1 MESSSSNIDPRASHS
16 KREALVY
23 LGVVGVA
30 IAAVALPAVVV
41 AVVAAQTVGRW
52 VRRSECFI
60 IGGAATA
67 IFLLDPGTHLVAW
80 FKWCGAIIKIGGS
93 PWAVPVPQLL
103 LFSAALFGLGL
114 GTLRTGIVSK
124 RAGSAKLKRLIGFVP
139 KEQALI
145 PTHDELQKIRKKPP
159 AGGVLAIDAGNRTIT
174 GADDGGHDRQFAFGV
189 DSGNQPVTLTETEI
203 GMHGLFLGSTG
214 AGKTEALKSFIAA
227 LMDLGWSGMVV
238 DCKEDT
244 STDGFRDFLDQYT
257 NHHAV
262 QYQELAVSTA
272 GRYWF
277 NPLAGMGPDEARDT
291 ILSLTDFDDEYWQNI
306 NKKVLGQLVTLC
318 YAAAE
323 VDEQTPHPTMY
334 DIGKILGSGNL
345 AGGTKRMRAKI
356 KERSTEYTVDDFSAL
371 SGPSTDEQKSAIGFG
386 SKLTQ
391 IYETQV
397 GRQSLRAGNGKQLL
411 DVTSDGLT
419 YIGLDTQG
427 KPDLSRMISSAVLQR
442 MSVYAA
448 QRTTGA
454 ATSTNPR
461 FLIIDEAN
469 WVHRD
474 IIKNLLSRARAA
486 GISVALATQSPLDWV
501 DRKGDDWQT
510 MSQNCNFAV
519 IMAQGSPDSAER
531 CAEFIG
537 SEPKLSFM
545 SQIRDGKVGVD
556 GMMRENVDYK
566 VRPDE
571 LRALTIG
578 EAILRVNKPR
588 ERVTWMTVAM
598 RDPKAM
604 LTP

>member
-1 MESSSSNIDPRASHS
+1 MEQPSTSTA
-16 KREALVY
+16 KREAVVY
-23 LGVVGVA
+23 LGMVGVVF
-30 IAAVALPAVVV
+30 AAVALPALIVAVVV
-41 AVVAAQTVGRW
+41 AKLAGQRI
-52 VRRSECFI
+52 RRSECFI
-60 IGGAATA
+60 VGGAATA
-67 IFLLDPGTHLVAW
+67 IFMFDPGTHLVAW
-80 FKWCGAIIKIGGS
+80 IGWYGAIIKLGGS
-93 PWAVPVPQLL
+93 PWAVPFLQLA

-114 GTLRTGIVSK
+114 GITRIGAVAQYTD
-124 RAGSAKLKRLIGFVP
+124 SAKIKRLIGKVP
-139 KEQALI
+139 DEQTLI
-145 PTHDELQKIRKKPP
+145 PTHDTLQKIRKKPR
-159 AGGVLAIDAGNRTIT
+159 AGGVLAVDAGDWAIT
-174 GADDGGHDRQFAFGV
+174 SAGGGGRDRQFAFGV
-189 DSGNQPVTLTETEI
+189 DAGNQPVTLSETEI

-214 AGKTEALKSFIAA
+214 AGKTEALKSFISA

-257 NHHAV
+257 DHHAV

-272 GRYWF
+272 GRFWF

-323 VDEQTPHPTMY
+323 VDEGTPDPTMY

-345 AGGTKRMRAKI
+345 AAGTKKMRAII
-356 KERSTEYTVDDFSAL
+356 KTRSVEYTTDDFSAL
-371 SGPSTDEQKSAIGFG
+371 AGPSTDEQKSAIGFG

-397 GRQSLRAGNGKQLL
+397 GRQSLRAGAGKQLL
-411 DVTSDGLT
+411 DVTADGLT
-419 YIGLDTQG
+419 YVGLDTQG

-448 QRTTGA
+448 QRTTGT
-454 ATSTNPR
+454 ATKTNSR
-461 FLIIDEAN
+461 FLVIDEAN

-474 IIKNLLSRARAA
+474 IIKNLLSRARSA
-486 GISVALATQSPLDWV
+486 GISVVLATQSPLDWV
-501 DRKGDDWQT
+501 DRKADDWQT

-519 IMAQGSPDSAER
+519 IMAQGSPTSAET

-537 SEPKLSFM
+537 MEPKLSFM
-545 SQIRDGKVGVD
+545 SQIRDGRVGVD
-556 GMMRENVDYK
+556 GAMRENIDYK

-571 LRALTIG
+571 LRSLTIG
-578 EAILRVNKPR
+578 EAILRVNKPF
-588 ERVTWMTVAM
+588 ERVTWMTVAL
-598 RDPKAM
+598 RDPKAV
-604 LTP
+604 LSP